1 MVCKLQ
7 HNKIDVIKQFTNQIN
22 LIRME
27 KKKTTMPRHLEI
39 EETQRERKKGSSE
52 EFEEERI
59 LSTSKELWMIGDLN

>member
-1 MVCKLQ
+1 
-7 HNKIDVIKQFTNQIN
+7 
-22 LIRME
+22 
-27 KKKTTMPRHLEI
+27 MPRHLEI